1 MDVSTHFKGKKITV
15 MGLGLLGR
23 GVGDVAYLA
32 SCGAELIVSDK
43 KERKELA
50 PSLEKLSQ
58 YPSITFVLGKHRR
71 KDFRGRDLVIRGAD
85 VPLDSPYIQE
95 AKKRGVP
102 VRMSTELFLELSG
115 VKSIGITGTR
125 GKTTTTCLI
134 AHLLKESGMKV
145 LLGGNLRGVSTLGQL
160 PETTSEHVAVLEL
173 DSWQL
178 EGFGDAQRS
187 PDIAVFTSW
196 YRDHHAYYRGD
207 MERYFQS
214 KSYIFTHQTTEGVAI
229 ISPQAYPHVAK
240 RLPEVAVRAVV
251 PDTVEFSTWSTKLQG
266 SHNLENIACAVAV
279 ARALG
284 IPDEVSRKAIASF
297 SAVSG
302 RLELVRTI
310 QGVRIYND
318 ATAVIPEAT
327 IASLEALKESPII
340 LIMGGADKHAD
351 TKELIEKI
359 KAHTKRVIFIP
370 GTGTDTIRSYFPN
383 APLYQTLEEAV
394 RDAFVHAE
402 SGDVVLF
409 SPVFSSRGMFA
420 HAYER
425 SDIFMKCV
433 EELAIL
439 FSMKTIWNY
448 LLLHEMPQKMDAIV
462 ALGSHAPRV
471 AVRAAQLYVEG
482 FGDYVI
488 CSGGARVGTLWK
500 EKEAHTFAR
509 IVRAYGVPENRI
521 IIEDTSRNSAENATH
536 VRDLLSKKGHSFT
549 SFLLVQKPYMERRAL
564 ATFQKQW
571 PEANFSVTSPQVGF
585 EEYVKDIQSMKKFA
599 HILAGNVQRIFEYS
613 RSGYIAPQEIPE
625 EVFEACHMLISSGFV
640 DYLLPHI
647 QDAGSQL

>member
-1 MDVSTHFKGKKITV
+1 MDVSAYFKGKKITV

-32 SCGAELIVSDK
+32 SCGADLIVTDMKGES
-43 KERKELA
+43 ELA

-58 YPSITFVLGKHRR
+58 YPSITFVFGKHRL
-71 KDFRGRDLVIRGAD
+71 KDFRDRDLVIRGAD

-95 AKKRGVP
+95 ARKRGVP

-134 AHLLKESGMKV
+134 AHMLKESGIKV

-173 DSWQL
+173 DAWQL
-178 EGFGDAQRS
+178 EGFGDTQRS

-196 YRDHHAYYRGD
+196 YHDHHAYYRGD

-214 KSYIFTHQTTEGVAI
+214 KSYIFTNQSTEGVAI
-229 ISPQAYPHVAK
+229 ISPQAYPHVAE
-240 RLPEVAVRAVV
+240 RLPEVATRAMV
-251 PDTVEFSTWSTKLQG
+251 PNIEEFSTWDTTLEG
-266 SHNLENIACAVAV
+266 VHNIENIACAVTAV
-279 ARALG
+279 RALG
-284 IPDEVSRKAIASF
+284 ISDEASREAVASF
-297 SAVSG
+297 NAVSG

-318 ATAVIPEAT
+318 ATAIIPEAT
-327 IASLEALKESPII
+327 MASLETLKDSPII
-340 LIMGGADKHAD
+340 LIMGGADKHANTD
-351 TKELIEKI
+351 ELIKKI
-359 KAHTKRVIFIP
+359 KAHTKRVIFLP
-370 GTGTDTIRSYFPN
+370 GTGTDGIRCSFPD
-383 APLYQTLEEAV
+383 APLYQTLDEAV

-402 SGDVVLF
+402 SGNVVLF
-409 SPVFSSRGMFA
+409 SPVFSSRGMFT

-425 SDIFMKCV
+425 SDIFTKNV

-439 FSMKTIWNY
+439 FSMKAIWNY
-448 LLLHEMPQKMDAIV
+448 LLLRETPQKMDAII

-471 AVRAAQLYVEG
+471 AARAAQLYAEG
-482 FGDYVI
+482 LGDYVI
-488 CSGGARVGTLWK
+488 CSGGAHVGTLWK
-500 EKEAHTFAR
+500 EKEAYTFAR
-509 IVRAYGVPENRI
+509 IVRAHGVPKHRI
-521 IIEDTSRNSAENATH
+521 IIEDTSLNSAENATH
-536 VRDLLSKKGHSFT
+536 VKDLLSKKGYSFT

-599 HILAGNVQRIFEYS
+599 HILAGNLQRIFEYS
-613 RSGYIAPQEIPE
+613 RSGYITAQEIPE
-625 EVFEACHMLISSGFV
+625 EVLEAYHMLISSGYTN
-640 DYLLPHI
+640 YLL
-647 QDAGSQL
+647 SCK